1 MVDKELIENRLL
13 KLEQILRKLNDI
25 SKSDREEF
33 INSEALQDR
42 AERNLQ
48 LAAQICIDIGN
59 HIISDEGYRFPSGYS
74 DIFQVLKEEKILD
87 DKLSETMKKIAGF
100 RNVLVHDYVEI
111 DKDMVYSTLNNIYD
125 FKKFAEKISKF
136 L

>member
-1 MVDKELIENRLL
+1 MVDKELVENRLL

-59 HIISDEGYRFPSGYS
+59 HIISDEGYRSPSGYS